1 MLSQWEKTRSTMG
14 GWEWLH
20 VVIISSRV
28 VGYEFLFKA
37 RSSEYKMTWVLD
49 QIRGVWHTLHVGNL
63 PTPVYGDT
71 IFHSALSGV
80 LVDRPMDFLMSSYY
94 ELIWG
99 WKTIMQLYVTAQQE
113 RNSMTWHGVTYD
125 SMWHWVPHAY
135 VLNDPIYICLFYKWY
150 PLRLWPEK
158 AIFSYLW

>member
-1 MLSQWEKTRSTMG
+1 MG

-20 VVIISSRV
+20 VVIISSGV

-63 PTPVYGDT
+63 PTPAYGDS

-80 LVDRPMDFLMSSYY
+80 PVDRPMCFLMSSYY

-99 WKTIMQLYVTAQQE
+99 WKTIMQLYVAAQE
-113 RNSMTWHGVTYD
+113 RNSMT
-125 SMWHWVPHAY
+125 
-135 VLNDPIYICLFYKWY
+135 
-150 PLRLWPEK
+150 
-158 AIFSYLW
+158 